1 MTSFDTN
8 SYRKISLYYI
18 ELGEK
23 KLLKKCLSSLDI
35 DKKVFLYYSRYK
47 NIPICALPKL
57 RFILSSRPGF
67 LSFCYNFFT
76 FANAYNTTIEI
87 CPFSI
92 ECIAKFVI
100 SHEVGH
106 ILDPDIYN
114 TRENYSIILSSIVD
128 KLIEFNIDVSS
139 ENFHENSIPI
149 ELENCVVALKKN
161 LIDRE
166 SKAWD
171 IAKSLLVFKDTQEE
185 FIFNKVREYALAT
198 YNFGNLKNIVKE
210 HNIDLYFKYKR
221 YFMCL

>member
-8 SYRKISLYYI
+8 SYRKIALYYI

-23 KLLKKCLSSLDI
+23 KLLKKSLSSLDI
-35 DKKVFLYYSRYK
+35 NKKVFIYYSRYK

-57 RFILSSRPGF
+57 KFILSSRHGF

-76 FANAYNTTIEI
+76 FTNTYSTPIAI
-87 CPFSI
+87 CPSSI

-106 ILDPDIYN
+106 ILDPNIFKAK
-114 TRENYSIILSSIVD
+114 EEYSIILSSIVD
-128 KLIEFNIDVSS
+128 KLIEFNIDVNS
-139 ENFHENSIPI
+139 ESFHENNIPM
-149 ELENCVVALKKN
+149 ELESCVLSFKKN

-171 IAKSLLVFKDTQEE
+171 IAKSILVFKDIQEE